1 MYEKGISMT
10 LLSAKNLTIAS
21 ATRQI
26 VKNISFEIDPHET
39 LALVGESG
47 SGKTLT
53 AQSIVRLFNSP
64 DLYISEG
71 SITFC
76 DQEIV
81 TKSQKEMRALRGK
94 EIAFIPQNP
103 LNSLNPTLQVGTQL
117 LECIA
122 PSHDALE
129 LAYTMLEMV
138 GFSDCKKR
146 FHSYPNELSGGMRQ
160 RLLIAMALVNRPK
173 LVIADEPTTA
183 LDVTIQAQILDL
195 LQDLQQTFDTSL
207 LFITH
212 DMGVVA
218 RMAHRVAVMKAGEIV
233 EMGDV
238 MDIFYSPVHPYTKE
252 LLGQSP

>member
-1 MYEKGISMT
+1 MT
-10 LLSAKNLTIAS
+10 LLSAQNLTICS
-21 ATRQI
+21 GSRKI
-26 VKNISFEIDPHET
+26 VKNISFVIHPQET

-47 SGKTLT
+47 SGKTVT
-53 AQSIVRLFNSP
+53 AQSIVRLFTSAE
-64 DLYISEG
+64 LSITEG

-76 DQEIV
+76 GENILS
-81 TKSQKEMRALRGK
+81 KSPKEMRRLRGK
-94 EIAFIPQNP
+94 EISFIPQNP

-117 LECIA
+117 LECIPA
-122 PSHDALE
+122 SDDTLE
-129 LAYTMLEMV
+129 IAYTMLEMV

-146 FHSYPNELSGGMRQ
+146 FHSYPHELSGGMRQ

-218 RMAHRVAVMKAGEIV
+218 RMAHRVAVMKDGEIV
-233 EMGDV
+233 EAGDV
-238 MDIFYSPVHPYTKE
+238 MDIFYSPTHPYTKE
-252 LLGQSP
+252 LLGQSQ